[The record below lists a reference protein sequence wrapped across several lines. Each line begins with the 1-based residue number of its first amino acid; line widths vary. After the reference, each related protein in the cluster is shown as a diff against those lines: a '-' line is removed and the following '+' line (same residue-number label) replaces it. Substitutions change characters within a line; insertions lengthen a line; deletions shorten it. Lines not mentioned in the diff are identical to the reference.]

1 MIRIITARDERD
13 IPTEWTDYPDR
24 EVGEVT
30 GALALRFDAELAAL
44 KIAGLSLWVR
54 RWTEAAF
61 KARRFRARAFD
72 ELQRIFGDDSEI
84 LESERGD
91 AIEEWVAD
99 QPDYLLTQ
107 KVGVWAAV
115 NLGGGRMTLLD
126 VLELAD
132 RDVEDI
138 EEPPPFIDDDG
149 QGDDEG
155 KA

>member
-1 MIRIITARDERD
+1 MIRIITARDDRD
-13 IPTEWTDYPDR
+13 IPAEWTDYPDR
-24 EVGEVT
+24 EVGEVP
-30 GALALRFDAELAAL
+30 ASLALRFDRELVAL
-44 KIAGLSLWVR
+44 KLADLDLGVK

-72 ELQRIFGDDSEI
+72 EVQRIFGDDSEI
-84 LESERGD
+84 PENERGD
-91 AIEEWVAD
+91 AIEEWIAD

-138 EEPPPFIDDDG
+138 EEPPPFIDDD

>member
-44 KIAGLSLWVR
+44 KIAGLSLGVR

-72 ELQRIFGDDSEI
+72 EVQRIFGDDSEI
-84 LESERGD
+84 IPENERGD
-91 AIEEWVAD
+91 AIEEWIAD

-138 EEPPPFIDDDG
+138 EEPPPFIDDD